1 MTITKFDLV
10 KKVIELGVNG
20 KVAKKTVQT
29 FIDSVVDS
37 LKNGK
42 KVQISGFG
50 TFIIREKRE
59 RMGRNPKTGVRV
71 LIPAKRVPAFKPSE
85 MIKGLIE
92 KGVSA
97 NE

>member
-1 MTITKFDLV
+1 
-10 KKVIELGVNG
+10 
-20 KVAKKTVQT
+20 
-29 FIDSVVDS
+29 
-37 LKNGK
+37 
-42 KVQISGFG
+42 VQISGFG